1 MQENKVTTLVKGI
14 IIGATMIVPGVSG
27 GTMAMILGIYDQLIS
42 SISSFRKAVK
52 ENLIFLSL
60 FVLGAGAG
68 AFFFSSHLS
77 WLLTKYPLPTM
88 YFFMGAVL
96 GGVPL
101 IQRQANV
108 EKVSWEVI
116 LYIFAGVCLVLL
128 ISGIPVGFLQG
139 EMMEGKGSIL
149 ILMIMGT
156 VSAIALILPGI
167 SISHFF
173 LIMGMYD
180 DLILAIKEFNLGFLV
195 PVGIGGII
203 GIFLFSKVLEM
214 LMRQY
219 PKQTYMIILG
229 FILGSVAE
237 IFPGVPMDWS
247 LVWCVGMAVV
257 GFLLM
262 KKIGG

>member
-1 MQENKVTTLVKGI
+1 
-14 IIGATMIVPGVSG
+14 
-27 GTMAMILGIYDQLIS
+27 
-42 SISSFRKAVK
+42 
-52 ENLIFLSL
+52 
-60 FVLGAGAG
+60 
-68 AFFFSSHLS
+68 
-77 WLLTKYPLPTM
+77 M